1 MTTLEV
7 ITEVGPGG
15 VHLRLLGELDLASA
29 KELKAALE
37 RVQAEAPPRTVVDLR
52 GLGFIDSTG
61 LSALVGA
68 DERAREAGR
77 RLLLVRG
84 PAPVQRVFEITGL
97 DRRFTMVDDP
107 ESSAVA
113 GATRGAGSPP

>member
-7 ITEVGPGG
+7 TTENGAEGILIR
-15 VHLRLLGELDLASA
+15 LRGELDLASA
-29 KELKAALE
+29 KELETALE
-37 RVQAEAPPRTVVDLR
+37 RVRVQAPARTVVDLR

-68 DERAREAGR
+68 DERAREDGR
-77 RLLLVRG
+77 DLLLVRG

-107 ESSAVA
+107 EA
-113 GATRGAGSPP
+113 PPEDGRRPA